1 MDEGELI
8 TLSSRIGYPHAGRTL
23 IDFLCGRFRYHC
35 REEWEHAVREGSV
48 RVNGEMT
55 TPCRV
60 LKKGDVVS
68 YQTILREPPV
78 DGAIRVIHEEES
90 FLIADKPGNLPS
102 HADGNFITHTFIFI
116 IKRMMAHA
124 GYRGPL
130 KLAHRL
136 DRETSGLMLV
146 AKNLDAHRRLMRQFS
161 EGVVEKEYLAIARG
175 LITQDEFRVHGGMI
189 RDPASRISVRRI
201 VVPEGTPGSKPAA
214 TRFRV
219 IERLNGFTLL
229 CCVPETGRTNQIR
242 AHLAHAGYPLAGDKL
257 YGRSDEEF
265 LAFVGRVRAGDFSPP
280 PWLEAPRH
288 LLHASRLSFHH
299 PVTGERVAFKSPLPE
314 DMRSFIEAH
323 R

>member
-1 MDEGELI
+1 MDEGEPI
-8 TLSSRIGYPHAGRTL
+8 TLSSRVGYPHAGRTL

-35 REEWEHAVREGSV
+35 REEWEHAVREGAV
-48 RVNGEMT
+48 RVNGERS

-60 LKKGDVVS
+60 LKKDDVVS
-68 YQTILREPPV
+68 YQTTLHEPPV
-78 DGAIRVIHEEES
+78 DDAIRIIHEEET

-146 AKNLDAHRRLMRQFS
+146 VKNLDAHRRLMRQFS
-161 EGVVEKEYLAIARG
+161 EGVVEKEYLAIVRG
-175 LITQDEFRVHGGMI
+175 LVTQDGFRVHGGII

-219 IERLNGFTLL
+219 IERLKGFTLL
-229 CCVPETGRTNQIR
+229 RCVPETGRTNQIR
-242 AHLAHAGYPLAGDKL
+242 AHLAHAGCPIAGDKL

-265 LAFVGRVRAGDFSPP
+265 LAFVSRVRAGDFSPL

-288 LLHASRLSFHH
+288 LLHASRLSFNH
-299 PVTGERVAFKSPLPE
+299 PVSGGRVVFESPLPE